1 MLFFCN
7 PKLSYISYRGTNL
20 LAKEAASC
28 LPNIPSY
35 KAVKKKGAELIP
47 SYIS

>member
-1 MLFFCN
+1 MLLFCN
-7 PKLSYISYRGTNL
+7 PKLSYIISYRGTNL

-35 KAVKKKGAELIP
+35 KAVKKRVLN
-47 SYIS
+47 